1 MTSTYKRVSLN
12 LDDATQYRCHVSARE
27 MAVSMSALVRIV
39 IKDRYERYF
48 LDEAATPV
56 NVTVRNRV

>member
-1 MTSTYKRVSLN
+1 
-12 LDDATQYRCHVSARE
+12 
-27 MAVSMSALVRIV
+27 MSALVRIV
-39 IKDRYERYF
+39 IKDRYEKYF

>member
-1 MTSTYKRVSLN
+1 MTSNYKRVSLN
-12 LDDATQYRCHVSARE
+12 LDDATQYRCHVLARE

-39 IKDRYERYF
+39 IKDRYEKYF